1 MHIMPRYTKK
11 VIPKF
16 FTDLFKK
23 LEQMMCFCNCHL
35 VAKCLNIPFKIGS
48 AKIIIE
54 LDFVLMTLRSI

>member
-1 MHIMPRYTKK
+1 MPRYTKK

-16 FTDLFKK
+16 FTDSFKK
-23 LEQMMCFCNCHL
+23 FEQMMCFCNCYL

-48 AKIIIE
+48 AKFIIE